1 MGNANK
7 EYKDRL
13 FHFLFG
19 REEHK
24 GWTLSLYNA
33 VRGSD
38 YTNAEEIRI
47 NTIDDVLYLGMHNDI
62 SFLIV
67 GELNLFEQQ
76 SSFNPNMP
84 LRMLQYTAKLY
95 SKHVKQ
101 NHLNFYG
108 SRLLELPVPKLVVFY
123 NGSTD
128 KPDEMTLNL
137 RDSFPADAD
146 PDINVRVRMININ
159 LDHSAALLEACRP
172 LREYSW
178 VIGKIREYN
187 SEMPLADAISKT
199 IDEIPEDFLI
209 CDLLKAHKAEVSE
222 MLETEYN
229 QEEVLKIVAE
239 DAERRGEE
247 CAEKKIFELLKKLT
261 PGSKEYEEVLNASHE
276 KLEELYRKYGISED

>member
-19 REEHK
+19 REERK
-24 GWTLSLYNA
+24 EWTLSLYNA

-38 YTNAEEIRI
+38 YTDKESIQI

-84 LRMLQYTAKLY
+84 LRMLQYISQLYAKHE
-95 SKHVKQ
+95 KR
-101 NHLNFYG
+101 NHLNKY
-108 SRLLELPVPKLVVFY
+108 SSHLLELPVPKLVVFY
-123 NGSTD
+123 NGTSD
-128 KPDEMTLNL
+128 KPDEITLHL
-137 RDSFPADAD
+137 RDSFPVNAD
-146 PDINVRVRMININ
+146 PDIEVRVRMININ
-159 LDHSAALLEACRP
+159 PDHSPALLNTCRP

-178 VIGKIREYN
+178 VVGHIREN
-187 SEMPLADAISKT
+187 RTLMPLEDAISRT

-209 CDLLKAHKAEVSE
+209 RDLLIAHRAEVSD

-229 QEEVLKIVAE
+229 EEEVLKIVAE
-239 DAERRGEE
+239 DERRRG
-247 CAEKKIFELLKKLT
+247 AKQLAALIKKLT
-261 PGSKEYEEVLNASHE
+261 PGSDEFYEALNATPE
-276 KLEELYRKYGISED
+276 KLEELYRKYSISEN